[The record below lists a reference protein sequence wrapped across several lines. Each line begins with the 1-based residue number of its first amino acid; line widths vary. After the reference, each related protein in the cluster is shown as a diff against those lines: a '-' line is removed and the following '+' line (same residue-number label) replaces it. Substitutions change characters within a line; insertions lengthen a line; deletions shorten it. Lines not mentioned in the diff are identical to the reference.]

1 MATTTTTSS
10 SIPIQIKWGKELI
23 SLDVPTSILNSNI
36 NSSSK
41 SNSIAVIEYLQDTI
55 QSKTNVPKH
64 RQKLMCSK
72 PKNLWKGILK
82 ENDTS
87 IDWSVLLLS
96 SSTTTTTTTSGTHS
110 TTAATVNVQFLLMG
124 TADEALLLQLQPP
137 TTKTIFLEDM
147 KEEDIAAMADPA
159 GLVNLG
165 NTCYLNS
172 VLQCLRVIPQFQSA
186 LTPPSLSSAAASAAV
201 TPSTNT
207 GSNFFIQTLQ
217 TTYSQLSKQTTP
229 VQPILFVQATKMIFP
244 QFAQLSPSSGH
255 PMQQDA
261 EEFYSSLLSYLSTN
275 IHSGTTS
282 SSNSNSSTMTTTNAN
297 PIDTIFGIQM
307 KETITCDEFT
317 DPFATTNSTDAT
329 TTTIMGEPPV
339 VRYDTARK
347 LVCNIQGG
355 GIIPSTTT
363 TTNTNV
369 ATTVTATVPS
379 SAASSSNIPTN
390 VTFINEGIQLGL
402 TTKIVKHSEL
412 LQRDAIWTSQQRIMK
427 LPQVLTIQFGR
438 FYWKLTPD
446 SADHTGVKCK
456 IMKPVAFHN
465 TLDVYEFCTQDLQAV
480 ILKSRQRQLALE
492 EEILNAKLLGKDISP
507 ENAKMNDDAMVDTDT
522 NANKKAKTAATAAV
536 STEDTDTA
544 MEEAVDGGE
553 DEEELRA
560 ALAMSMQE
568 EETTSAAT
576 AATTTSTEIF
586 GPGIPNDFLGYY
598 ELFAVVTH
606 KGRDADGGHYMA
618 WVKADHVDGIVGT
631 DTTNTVVPTKN
642 PSNSK
647 TTTDND
653 NTVNEDWYV
662 FDDDE
667 VSPCKTEDVLKLK
680 GGGDWHMSY
689 LNFYRVMKK

>member
-1 MATTTTTSS
+1 MTMAANTDTGTASS
-10 SIPIQIKWGKELI
+10 NNSPDSVVVPIHIKWGKEMI
-23 SLDVPTSILNSNI
+23 SLDVPTSILSGNSV
-36 NSSSK
+36 S
-41 SNSIAVIEYLQDTI
+41 VIEFLQDMI
-55 QSKTNVPKH
+55 QSKTNVPKL

-82 ENDTS
+82 ENDAS
-87 IDWSVLLLS
+87 IDWSVLQSLPP
-96 SSTTTTTTTSGTHS
+96 SGS
-110 TTAATVNVQFLLMG
+110 AQFLLMG
-124 TADEALLLQLQPP
+124 TADEALLKMAAPP
-137 TTKTIFLEDM
+137 ATKTIFIEDM
-147 KEEDIAAMADPA
+147 KEEEIAAMADPA

-172 VLQCLRVIPQFQSA
+172 VLQCLRVIPQFQTAIAPPA
-186 LTPPSLSSAAASAAV
+186 LASSSTSPPTAV
-201 TPSTNT
+201 PSN
-207 GSNFFIQTLQ
+207 SNFFINTLQ
-217 TTYSQLSKQTTP
+217 TTYHQLSKQTTP
-229 VQPILFVQATKMIFP
+229 VQPVMFVQATKMVFP
-244 QFAQLSPSSGH
+244 QFAQLSPSSGR

-261 EEFYSSLLSYLSTN
+261 EEFYSSLLSYLATN
-275 IHSGTTS
+275 ITS
-282 SSNSNSSTMTTTNAN
+282 NTGSTSDSTSTTTNAN
-297 PIDTIFGIQM
+297 PIDTIFGIQL

-317 DPFATTNSTDAT
+317 DPFANTDSAT
-329 TTTIMGEPPV
+329 TTDASPTIGEPPV
-339 VRYDTARK
+339 IRYDTARK

-355 GIIPSTTT
+355 GIVPSTNSNTNTGSNTT
-363 TTNTNV
+363 TV
-369 ATTVTATVPS
+369 V
-379 SAASSSNIPTN
+379 SAALPVSSTVANNSTAIPTN

-402 TTKIVKHSEL
+402 TTKVVKHSEL

-465 TLDVYEFCTQDLQAV
+465 TLDIYDFCTQDLQSV
-480 ILKSRQRQLALE
+480 IQKSRQRQLAIE
-492 EEILNAKLLGKDISP
+492 EEILNAKLLGKDVSQVGNH
-507 ENAKMNDDAMVDTDT
+507 EDTKMMDDGNNT
-522 NANKKAKTAATAAV
+522 NKKAKTAASGPDDA
-536 STEDTDTA
+536 DTDIA
-544 MEEAVDGGE
+544 MQEKDDVVDD

-568 EETTSAAT
+568 EAT
-576 AATTTSTEIF
+576 FAATTTAESSKATSEEIF

-618 WVKADHVDGIVGT
+618 WVQADQLST
-631 DTTNTVVPTKN
+631 ASEVVPKN
-642 PSNSK
+642 KNE
-647 TTTDND
+647 TTTDNI
-653 NTVNEDWYV
+653 VNEDWYV

-689 LNFYRVMKK
+689 LNFYRVMKR

>member
-1 MATTTTTSS
+1 MTSAS
-10 SIPIQIKWGKELI
+10 SDTVPIHIKWGKEMI
-23 SLDVPTSILNSNI
+23 SLDVPTSIL
-36 NSSSK
+36 
-41 SNSIAVIEYLQDTI
+41 SNSDGSSVIDYLQEMI

-82 ENDTS
+82 EKDAS
-87 IDWSVLLLS
+87 IDWSVLLS
-96 SSTTTTTTTSGTHS
+96 SSSAS
-110 TTAATVNVQFLLMG
+110 NSVQFLLMG
-124 TADEALLLQLQPP
+124 TADETLLQMAAPP
-137 TTKTIFLEDM
+137 ATKTIFLEDM
-147 KEEDIAAMADPA
+147 KEEEIAAMTDPS

-186 LTPPSLSSAAASAAV
+186 IAPSDTASAPV
-201 TPSTNT
+201 QPRTSTINT
-207 GSNFFIQTLQ
+207 NGNFFINTLQ
-217 TTYSQLSKQTTP
+217 TTYQQLSKQTTP
-229 VQPILFVQATKMIFP
+229 VQPVMFVQATKMIFP

-261 EEFYSSLLSYLSTN
+261 EEFYSSLLSYLATN
-275 IHSGTTS
+275 ISS
-282 SSNSNSSTMTTTNAN
+282 SSNRNTNTTN
-297 PIDTIFGIQM
+297 PIDTIFGIQL

-317 DPFATTNSTDAT
+317 DPFATGADSATNAT
-329 TTTIMGEPPV
+329 TTAIGEPPV
-339 VRYDTARK
+339 IRYDTARK

-355 GIIPSTTT
+355 GIIPSTTS
-363 TTNTNV
+363 TTNTLTSTLPSSSS
-369 ATTVTATVPS
+369 ATTLTVG
-379 SAASSSNIPTN
+379 SAIPTN
-390 VTFINEGIQLGL
+390 VTYINEGIQLGL

-412 LQRDAIWTSQQRIMK
+412 LQRDAIWTSQQRITK

-465 TLDVYEFCTQDLQAV
+465 TLDIYDFCTQELQS
-480 ILKSRQRQLALE
+480 IIQKSRQRQLAIE
-492 EEILNAKLLGKDISP
+492 EELLNAKLLGKDLSQVGKD
-507 ENAKMNDDAMVDTDT
+507 NDTKMNDIDDNNDADT
-522 NANKKAKTAATAAV
+522 NANKKAKTATMD
-536 STEDTDTA
+536 DTD
-544 MEEAVDGGE
+544 MQEEQVD
-553 DEEELRA
+553 DDDEELRA

-568 EETTSAAT
+568 ETTSGAAAT
-576 AATTTSTEIF
+576 AVSSSNTTSEEIF

-618 WVKADHVDGIVGT
+618 WVKADHVNNAT
-631 DTTNTVVPTKN
+631 DPNLAGVPKN
-642 PSNSK
+642 KNDS
-647 TTTDND
+647 TDNV
-653 NTVNEDWYV
+653 VNEDWYV

-689 LNFYRVMKK
+689 LNFYRVVKK